1 MEHSTPLQT
10 AIAQDVERNG
20 GGQSSVSSV
29 VEACALT
36 RAFASIQVVT
46 GATGSLGSFLLEQ
59 LSNLPSDIVEK
70 VVCLVRADND
80 LKGRLRVEKVVDRR
94 GAELHGDTVT
104 VYSAELSAPQLGLTG
119 EVYAELAEKV
129 DVIIHASRRPR
140 RARKSHL
147 IASRPLGPYTSPV
160 VWSPL
165 RAVSCTDRTIRNTF
179 LSDLGTRNLLDLLA
193 AASPASRL
201 YFCSSLASVLAKPY
215 VARLYH

>member
-80 LKGRLRVEKVVDRR
+80 LKGRLRVEKVVDR
-94 GAELHGDTVT
+94 
-104 VYSAELSAPQLGLTG
+104 APQLGLTG

-165 RAVSCTDRTIRNTF
+165 RAVSRVSLTSCTDRTIRNTF